1 MGEND
6 RTRKKDS
13 MQVVDTLQREK
24 KTNSKSSENV
34 RLINTLITSV
44 AKIINV
50 IVYLLHKLYKQPI

>member
-1 MGEND
+1 VGEND